1 MLSIDVGVEIKN
13 DHAVAELATPLHS
26 FIQLPQLSIVL
37 SVIRYHEKDF
47 PPSLLHC
54 SRSLGCCKLNDTCP
68 VILCFLLH
76 VFNSV
81 LMLYLCKEVSVNI
94 ASERLCYQI
103 DLSS

>member
-26 FIQLPQLSIVL
+26 FIQLPQLLIVL

-54 SRSLGCCKLNDTCP
+54 SRRLGCCKLNYTTYLDLI
-68 VILCFLLH
+68 IL
-76 VFNSV
+76 
-81 LMLYLCKEVSVNI
+81 
-94 ASERLCYQI
+94 
-103 DLSS
+103 